1 MLFPLRLPLDVLLA
15 VLGMAG
21 LFGERGRFG
30 SYCVFCGPDQHNL
43 VLLGLEFPLILGEH
57 VCRHGLTGFGHDL
70 GSLLLSE

>member
-1 MLFPLRLPLDVLLA
+1 
-15 VLGMAG
+15 
-21 LFGERGRFG
+21 
-30 SYCVFCGPDQHNL
+30 VFCGPDQHNL